1 MTAEVV
7 TILVVAL
14 LVLIAGVSAYV
25 LSRYSGNGG
34 GGTGTGT
41 GWTITPSA
49 KTGAALQAAIDSV
62 PSGGATVFCPRGTYS
77 FGNTG
82 VTVPQGKHKIEILC
96 EAGTIFHY
104 TGAGTA
110 LTVGGDAQNTEHF
123 RLSGCEISIRDNY
136 NVGACCL
143 KLVRCFWGLYEHIKI
158 TSDNGTGTPV
168 QTGVMVSGGAT
179 DQAGFSAYNVFIN
192 PALVGSFKK
201 GFWFGSEIPGG
212 PSTRDRSNSNVIFG
226 GSVYCGAT
234 SKIGSVG
241 VHIEH
246 GDTNRVFGTDHDSL
260 EVGTLIEG
268 HNNQINCRYENI
280 VKYAIQVK
288 PTSQG
293 SFLLGPS
300 IPLNEFLD
308 EGFET
313 QYILTSQAGENRTLL
328 TDIAPRYSLTLLP
341 RDGAP
346 AKVSEGTMWLDWNDN
361 TIKVRIGGQTRKFTL
376 S

>member
-1 MTAEVV
+1 MNDVV
-7 TILVVAL
+7 LVFFASLIVIIAAVASY
-14 LVLIAGVSAYV
+14 LIGKHG
-25 LSRYSGNGG
+25 SGGG
-34 GGTGTGT
+34 GGTGSGT
-41 GWTITPSA
+41 GYTIVPSA

-62 PSGGATVFCPRGTYS
+62 PSGGATVFCPRGTYG
-77 FGNTG
+77 FGTTG
-82 VTVPQGKHKIEILC
+82 VTVPQGKHKIHILC

-179 DQAGFSAYNVFIN
+179 DQAGFSAYNTFIN
-192 PALVGSFKK
+192 PALVGSFKT

-212 PSTRDRSNSNVIFG
+212 PSTRDRSNSNIILG
-226 GSVYCGAT
+226 GSVYCGAA
-234 SKIGSVG
+234 SKITSIG

-260 EVGTLIEG
+260 EVGILIEG
-268 HNNQINCRYENI
+268 HNNQVNCRFENI

-293 SFLLGPS
+293 SFLIGPS

-313 QYILTSQAGENRTLL
+313 QMILTSQAGENKSVL
-328 TDIAPRYSLTLLP
+328 TDAAARYSFTLVP
-341 RDGAP
+341 RDGDP
-346 AKVSEGTMWLDWNDN
+346 PNVSNGMLWYDWGTN
-361 TIKVRIGGQTRKFTL
+361 TVKVRMNGQTRTL
-376 S
+376 AVT